1 MQLIYCN
8 LGQNIHRLFQFLA
21 QFLFATSE
29 TELDY
34 YQQKVNERVA
44 LQVFEGLR
52 LKIPPHGIFAAGG
65 ALVPTQEKKKRLK
78 ILVSRT
84 CENINVR
91 EHSRTSTAF
100 AEE

>member
-1 MQLIYCN
+1 MRLIYCN
-8 LGQNIHRLFQFLA
+8 LGQNIRRLFQFLA

-44 LQVFEGLR
+44 LKVFEGL
-52 LKIPPHGIFAAGG
+52 
-65 ALVPTQEKKKRLK
+65 RLK